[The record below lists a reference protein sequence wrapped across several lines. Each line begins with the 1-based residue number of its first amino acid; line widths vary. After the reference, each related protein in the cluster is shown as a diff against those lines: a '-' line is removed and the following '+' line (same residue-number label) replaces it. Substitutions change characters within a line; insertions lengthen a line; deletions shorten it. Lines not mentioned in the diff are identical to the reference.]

1 MDAAGA
7 DGAAAAS
14 SVAQPRAF
22 GVAPTGAFGNV
33 SMFAGTDHE
42 CGSPA
47 SLHET
52 SVVSPPEC
60 ACAVASA
67 IAVAIAPELGVSSG
81 ATCGGIKRVMVS
93 TFATSGG
100 AMTGSVESDSVV
112 QLESEPEACA
122 SPLP

>member
-33 SMFAGTDHE
+33 SMFAGTNHE
-42 CGSPA
+42 CGGPA
-47 SLHET
+47 SLHEI

-60 ACAVASA
+60 ARAVASA
-67 IAVAIAPELGVSSG
+67 IAVAIAPGLGVSS
-81 ATCGGIKRVMVS
+81 A
-93 TFATSGG
+93 A
-100 AMTGSVESDSVV
+100 D
-112 QLESEPEACA
+112 
-122 SPLP
+122 